1 MAIKK
6 AAVSV
11 GLSPKGMSS
20 HSLRIGGAST
30 MFAGGAHESEIQHR
44 GDWKSLEF
52 FIYLRTLV
60 AAYDKA
66 LLFLVNPNAFTVN
79 DALRLSRD
87 KTPHHLP

>member
-20 HSLRIGGAST
+20 YSLRIRVAST
-30 MFAGGAHESEIQHR
+30 MFAGGAHEAEIQHR
-44 GDWKSLEF
+44 GDWKTLELL
-52 FIYLRTLV
+52 IYLRTSV
-60 AAYDKA
+60 APCDKA
-66 LLFLVNPNAFTVN
+66 LLTLVNPNAFTVN
-79 DALRLSRD
+79 DVRRISRD